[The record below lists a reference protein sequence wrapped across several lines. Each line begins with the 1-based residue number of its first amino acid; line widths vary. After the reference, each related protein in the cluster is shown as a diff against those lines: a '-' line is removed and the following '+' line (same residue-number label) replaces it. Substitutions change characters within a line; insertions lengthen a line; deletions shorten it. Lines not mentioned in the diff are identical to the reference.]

1 MHHHLL
7 DARTIILRWKADMF
21 NKLFFIL
28 ALLSISGQSLAQIPL
43 SGNKH
48 IYLIDIKG
56 NELMIGDVQFS
67 TKADKTSYQIHVDH
81 RLFKDFFLSM
91 KEMKCLEG
99 PELWCHLP
107 YPYLNPREISQND
120 LTWLAHDLLFM
131 YKKKNKFGADF
142 YNGIYYQLDLNE
154 GVIIGTAQA
163 VNLNLLASAPDD
175 LNLAPITE
183 VELDEIEENLRWLPK
198 IEIR

>member
-1 MHHHLL
+1 
-7 DARTIILRWKADMF
+7 MF

-28 ALLSISGQSLAQIPL
+28 TLFGISSQLFADNQL

-56 NELMIGDVQFS
+56 HELLIGDVLLS
-67 TKADKTSYQIHVDH
+67 TEADKTYYQIHIDH
-81 RLFKDFFLSM
+81 SVFKDYFLSM

-107 YPYLNPREISQND
+107 YPYPNPREISQTD
-120 LTWLAHDLLFM
+120 QAWLAHDLLFM
-131 YKKKNKFGADF
+131 YKKKADFGANF
-142 YNGIYYQLDLNE
+142 YNGIYYQLSLNN
-154 GVIIGTAQA
+154 GVISGTAQA
-163 VNLNLLASAPDD
+163 VDLNLLASAPDD
-175 LNLAPITE
+175 LDSPPITD

-198 IEIR
+198 LEIK